1 MKTDEDIEL
10 MLFRLKEG
18 LLSKDESREA
28 TLFLQQHPEWQ
39 AVADLYDPQ
48 LKVPPYPAVGFGD
61 KESLRKPL
69 TVAATAP
76 RRVPALR
83 RISVAASIIIAA
95 SIAAWMLLVPKAEKD
110 GPVIVAEN
118 RQNRDNDCF
127 SDNTSPSEI
136 RNDDASASSEEHKRS
151 LQAAAPAVT
160 AQPVQQEMHA
170 APVGQEAAEQ
180 MPTIRI
186 TTTDRLIAYLDDA
199 ESDEPETP
207 SINMTDK
214 LIAYLPTDTSA
225 TAPAESAPRP
235 KWTYAIEDLW
245 NGVQLAYTERQNEII
260 DIFTNKN

>member
-1 MKTDEDIEL
+1 
-10 MLFRLKEG
+10 
-18 LLSKDESREA
+18 
-28 TLFLQQHPEWQ
+28 
-39 AVADLYDPQ
+39 
-48 LKVPPYPAVGFGD
+48 
-61 KESLRKPL
+61 
-69 TVAATAP
+69 
-76 RRVPALR
+76 
-83 RISVAASIIIAA
+83 
-95 SIAAWMLLVPKAEKD
+95 MLLVPKAEKD

-136 RNDDASASSEEHKRS
+136 RNDDAIASSEEHKSS